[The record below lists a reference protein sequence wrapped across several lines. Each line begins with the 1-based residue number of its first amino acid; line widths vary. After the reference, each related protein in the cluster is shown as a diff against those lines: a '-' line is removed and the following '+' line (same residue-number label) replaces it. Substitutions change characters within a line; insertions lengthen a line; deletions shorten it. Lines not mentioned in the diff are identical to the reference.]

1 MPRVGAPG
9 AAAPPRAIDVGP
21 APPQTARG
29 APPLSPHI
37 DGKTVM
43 TKGEAG
49 MVSNASLTVREGTMG
64 GLLLGGGRA
73 AAFQSPSLPQEE
85 EIEAVVAP
93 EVLVLEEERLRAERS
108 AAPAA
113 PPSNPLEAVLT
124 KSRAAELDKLLD
136 QTDLYTQFLSE
147 QMQSIE
153 AKADD
158 GGEGAGEGGKR
169 KAKGKAP
176 AGKKVKQAPQK
187 VQDGRGD
194 GVARVVVV
202 VVGRPSRSADPPT
215 PPFCRSSCRSSRASC
230 ETTNSKVG
238 GWEGGRRGG
247 GGWSAPPPARDPPR
261 SSPTPFFSPLSP
273 PPGIKW
279 LISLYQNGLNGILA
293 DQMGL
298 GKTVQTIGF
307 LSHLRS
313 KGVHGP
319 FLIVGPLS
327 TLPNWTAEVQR
338 WAPSIPVVLYHGSR
352 DERNAIRANAMGP
365 SSRKPTEDFPIVVTS
380 YEIVLADAKFLA
392 AYKWKYIVVDE
403 GHRLKN
409 MNCRLLRELRTIPTA
424 NKLLLTGTP
433 LQNNLS
439 ELWSLLNFLLPDI
452 FGSLADFESWFDFS
466 AVGQEGGDKEIAAQE
481 QRNRVVT
488 KLHSILK

>member
-1 MPRVGAPG
+1 MCVF
-9 AAAPPRAIDVGP
+9 
-21 APPQTARG
+21 
-29 APPLSPHI
+29 
-37 DGKTVM
+37 
-43 TKGEAG
+43 
-49 MVSNASLTVREGTMG
+49 
-64 GLLLGGGRA
+64 LGGSV
-73 AAFQSPSLPQEE
+73 FS
-85 EIEAVVAP
+85 AP
-93 EVLVLEEERLRAERS
+93 L
-108 AAPAA
+108 
-113 PPSNPLEAVLT
+113 NPH
-124 KSRAAELDKLLD
+124 
-136 QTDLYTQFLSE
+136 
-147 QMQSIE
+147 
-153 AKADD
+153 
-158 GGEGAGEGGKR
+158 
-169 KAKGKAP
+169 P
-176 AGKKVKQAPQK
+176 
-187 VQDGRGD
+187 
-194 GVARVVVV
+194 
-202 VVGRPSRSADPPT
+202 PPT
-215 PPFCRSSCRSSRASC
+215 IFSR
-230 ETTNSKVG
+230 
-238 GWEGGRRGG
+238 R
-247 GGWSAPPPARDPPR
+247 PY
-261 SSPTPFFSPLSP
+261 

-313 KGVHGP
+313 KGIHGP

-327 TLPNWTAEVQR
+327 TLPNWVSEVQR
-338 WAPSIPVVLYHGSR
+338 WTPSIPVVLYHGSK
-352 DERNAIRANAMGP
+352 DERASLRAERLGP
-365 SSRKPTEDFPIVVTS
+365 PKAKTTEAFPIVVTS

-392 AYKWKYIVVDE
+392 NYKWKYIVVDE

-466 AVGQEGGDKEIAAQE
+466 AVGQEGGDKEILAQE